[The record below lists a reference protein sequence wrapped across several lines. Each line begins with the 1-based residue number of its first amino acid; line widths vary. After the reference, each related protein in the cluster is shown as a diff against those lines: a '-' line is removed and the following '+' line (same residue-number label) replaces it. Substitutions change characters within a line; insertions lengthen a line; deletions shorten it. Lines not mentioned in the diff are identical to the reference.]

1 MYELQ
6 LSYVYTFYNFE
17 DVIDSDVRSESVKV
31 ENFSQRFKLYNQE
44 DSSFL
49 LSELRENAN
58 GKFVILTYP
67 NKESMVIS
75 ENAVSELLY
84 DEYFNSMG
92 DDNHNVYEG
101 AIRLKKIENE
111 ENVK

>member
-17 DVIDSDVRSESVKV
+17 DVIDSVVRSDSVKV
-31 ENFSQRFKLYNQE
+31 GTLPQRFNLYLQE
-44 DSSFL
+44 DSSIL

-67 NKESMVIS
+67 NKESVVIS
-75 ENAVSELLY
+75 ENAVFELVY

-92 DDNHNVYEG
+92 DENHNVYEG
-101 AIRLKKIENE
+101 AICLKKIKNE